1 MGWDYNA
8 WEEEREDM
16 LEAFMK
22 QPEAVYMPAQPQK
35 NWNLSSFK
43 GEQLAMLDENGKFKE
58 ELLLGL

>member
-1 MGWDYNA
+1 
-8 WEEEREDM
+8 M